1 MTVPGVSSTTASKGR
16 ARWTVTGT
24 YQVLAALCISEPPY
38 ARVLFGDD
46 ERDPELTGRD
56 TRQPPLLLL
65 AAPVVGDVAEI
76 AGETTSSRS
85 AQPAAWIGG
94 GGA

>member
-1 MTVPGVSSTTASKGR
+1 MTVPGVSSTTASKEAGALDR
-16 ARWTVTGT
+16 DGNVPG
-24 YQVLAALCISEPPY
+24 LAAFCISEPPY
-38 ARVLFGDD
+38 ARVLFGDA